1 LVLAPDH
8 GNRIRAGVAWKLGY
22 WHRFPAG
29 GFIMQSP
36 TQDQRLIELDMTQ
49 PIWDR
54 FFWVAPLV
62 LVGTL
67 EADGNHDLA
76 PKHMAMPIGWENYF
90 GFVCT
95 PSHHTYSNIQRD
107 GVFTVSYPRP
117 AQLVLTSLAASPR
130 FAADEKPA
138 LDALPVF
145 PSSHV
150 KGVLLDGAYLYLEC
164 VLDRFVESFGVNSLI
179 IGRIVAARVA
189 EDAERMDELDDQSM
203 VHNAPVLA
211 YLHPGRF
218 ASIADSLSFP
228 FPAGMKK

>member
-1 LVLAPDH
+1 
-8 GNRIRAGVAWKLGY
+8 
-22 WHRFPAG
+22 
-29 GFIMQSP
+29 MQSP
-36 TQDQRLIELDMTQ
+36 AENQRLVELDINQ
-49 PIWDR
+49 PVWDR

-67 EADGNHDLA
+67 EPDGSHDLA
-76 PKHMAMPIGWENYF
+76 PKHMAMPMGWENYF

-95 PSHHTYSNIQRD
+95 PRHHTYSNIKRD

-117 AQLVLTSLAASPR
+117 EQLVLTSLAASPR

-138 LDALPVF
+138 LQALPVF
-145 PSSHV
+145 SSTRV
-150 KGVLLDGAYLYLEC
+150 NGVLLTGAYMFLEC
-164 VLDRFVESFGVNSLI
+164 ELDKVVDGFGVNSLI

-189 EDAERMDELDDQSM
+189 EDSERIDEVDDQAM
-203 VHNAPVLA
+203 VHESPVLA

-228 FPAGMKK
+228 FPSGMKK